1 MKRLKLR
8 SYVIPSVSAIA
19 LIVVA
24 LISIVNMNAT
34 NKYDENLKNID
45 YVTNT
50 ILDNEIA
57 VINDT
62 STKMINPYT
71 DQNVTIGKY
80 FYNYKG
86 EANQQEKS
94 IIYHNDTYLQ
104 NSGIDFISQNPFDVV
119 SVLNG
124 TVANVSENETLGKIV
139 EISHDNALITIYQ
152 SLSEVNVNIDDQVLR
167 GQIIG
172 KSGDANISTDLNIS
186 QGRREFMQIQLPKKV
201 QKIINTLQNNLF
213 TSQGN
218 CDRIKAETRGFCA
231 DKGAFYATETAYFS
245 KKLARPCRI

>member
-86 EANQQEKS
+86 EVNQQEKS

-104 NSGIDFISQNPFDVV
+104 NSGIDFISENIFDVV

-124 TVANVSENETLGKIV
+124 TIANVSENETLGKIV
-139 EISHDNALITIYQ
+139 EISHENGLITIYQ
-152 SLSEVNVNIDDQVLR
+152 SLSDVTVKKGDTVTQGQV
-167 GQIIG
+167 IG
-172 KSGDANISTDLNIS
+172 KSGTNKLDKEIGNHLHFELYTNGQIVDPNLYLNKEIS
-186 QGRREFMQIQLPKKV
+186 QNKV
-201 QKIINTLQNNLF
+201 K
-213 TSQGN
+213 
-218 CDRIKAETRGFCA
+218 E
-231 DKGAFYATETAYFS
+231 
-245 KKLARPCRI
+245 